1 MHSRGATNLKP
12 MDLWRATTH
21 EQYGIFWQTPICLQH
36 LTLKHGT
43 TGNHHASHHH
53 LKQKPR
59 HCFPALLEVK
69 ACKPFWRRFHNTRLR
84 LLTTRCLFTRR
95 QTCPITCVS
104 TQSAEI
110 GQVPHESVQCLILQV
125 VSVTSILH
133 LCSCSLKKPPR
144 EHRERRCERACCT
157 C

>member
-59 HCFPALLEVK
+59 HCFPALLEVN

-95 QTCPITCVS
+95 QTCPITCV
-104 TQSAEI
+104 SAEI